1 MSLYCHTM
9 TWEQPEGIPLS
20 LARSSSTTSCTNLM
34 ESCEVSGNDDA
45 GRPHRSGS
53 HRMEL
58 LNAKP
63 ETPIVVVR
71 ARVPAAAG
79 SRPASRLSYATERVV
94 PSSSKSLENQP
105 TTSEALHSGP
115 STVTFFSPADTVAT
129 GHAPNALRLWNVRQ
143 KPPRRR
149 WNELNSTGAMQRAM
163 KHVRCGVAM
172 PACDDL
178 GYLSHLKGMF
188 GYINPNEI

>member
-1 MSLYCHTM
+1 M
-9 TWEQPEGIPLS
+9 
-20 LARSSSTTSCTNLM
+20 
-34 ESCEVSGNDDA
+34 SGNDDA

-79 SRPASRLSYATERVV
+79 SRSASRLSYATERVV

-149 WNELNSTGAMQRAM
+149 WNELNSF
-163 KHVRCGVAM
+163 
-172 PACDDL
+172 P
-178 GYLSHLKGMF
+178 LSYERRYSSMLIRRGTTIGKVNAKCKPDVSGLRVF
-188 GYINPNEI
+188 